1 MYRQQRALLNAIKGD
16 ENMKTTIWVK
26 NPITK
31 EIKEVE
37 V

>member
-1 MYRQQRALLNAIKGD
+1 MRFCWIEGD

-31 EIKEVE
+31 EIEEVE
-37 V
+37 A